1 MTFPGTTLCGVCG
14 HWVPPGGRAS
24 WNLTYVLVTCLPTR
38 EDRKTC
44 NGPDRVRGLRFLPVP
59 GGVRC
64 RGILW
69 LCPVKGRACSVLGV
83 SSRCFVGRVVFPCA
97 LLGLHGCVPVRPG
110 LYGRASGPLPSP
122 DRKARAARRFA
133 AGAAPPS
140 PRSGQGLVWEAMRDI
155 MRRGHAKVG
164 VVPVPAWRST
174 LVVVSIYVI
183 IRVRARTL
191 TTVYGCLYVY
201 TNVCMLVGVAR
212 YTAVWCT

>member
-1 MTFPGTTLCGVCG
+1 MACAVTGCLPGAG
-14 HWVPPGGRAS
+14 AS
-24 WNLTYVLVTCLPTR
+24 WNLTHVLVTCLPTR

-122 DRKARAARRFA
+122 DRKARAARRLV
-133 AGAAPPS
+133 AGAGAL
-140 PRSGQGLVWEAMRDI
+140 PRAA
-155 MRRGHAKVG
+155 RRALCGRRCATSCAG
-164 VVPVPAWRST
+164 VMLRS
-174 LVVVSIYVI
+174 VSFRYP
-183 IRVRARTL
+183 R
-191 TTVYGCLYVY
+191 
-201 TNVCMLVGVAR
+201 GVLR
-212 YTAVWCT
+212 SWSCPYM